1 MLSLTISPPLLP
13 FCESRRILNY
23 GRNQKRTGLHE
34 EALALYCLREM
45 IIGNRCNTFHV
56 VSFFIEP
63 TLLH

>member
-23 GRNQKRTGLHE
+23 GRYVLSDQIYLRNQKRTGLHE

-45 IIGNRCNTFHV
+45 IIIHYIKVFD
-56 VSFFIEP
+56 
-63 TLLH
+63 